1 MRLPWPLRPLFFVQ
15 DFLGGLYAAIGM
27 LFYWIMPYSH
37 SHSLSV
43 LWAFLGGLYVAIG
56 MLFYW
61 IMPYSHSHSLSVLW
75 AFLGGLYAAIGMLFY
90 WIMPYSHS
98 HSLSV
103 LWAFMGGLYAAIGM
117 LFYWIMPYSNS
128 HIPTPTLLWLGL
140 LLPLSS
146 RHLIH
151 LPIPHRQVCQ
161 CFAHIKCLGHQHMTL
176 AWFALSPLHHLF
188 AHPPPTGFFY
198 ISWLAGCMGYT

>member
-1 MRLPWPLRPLFFVQ
+1 MRLPWPLQPFFFVQ

-43 LWAFLGGLYVAIG
+43 LWDFLGGLYAPIG

-61 IMPYSHSHSLSVLW
+61 IMPYSHPHSLSVLW

-90 WIMPYSHS
+90 WIMPYSH
-98 HSLSV
+98 
-103 LWAFMGGLYAAIGM
+103 
-117 LFYWIMPYSNS
+117 P

-140 LLPLSS
+140 LRPLSS
-146 RHLIH
+146 CHLIH

-176 AWFALSPLHHLF
+176 ACFALSPLH
-188 AHPPPTGFFY
+188 PPLVHSPSPNRFLLHFMAR
-198 ISWLAGCMGYT
+198 WVMP